1 VVEFVVWSVTH
12 RGSVGEGIRTH
23 PLASNSSDRTPLVI
37 SSGRLDGD
45 RQPRRTGFGE
55 GHGQRVKPATTYGWL
70 IHPVQHGV
78 AGPCEDGPADRRQD
92 YCFVN
97 FRSDVSTVS
106 SLSTPNDPGTSRA
119 RMPARVLSPSVSTT
133 PSSMILPFFTM
144 MWIG

>member
-1 VVEFVVWSVTH
+1 MSLFVSRHPRGTCTRSFTRSTSETCDHVWLA
-12 RGSVGEGIRTH
+12 H
-23 PLASNSSDRTPLVI
+23 PPM
-37 SSGRLDGD
+37 
-45 RQPRRTGFGE
+45 
-55 GHGQRVKPATTYGWL
+55 
-70 IHPVQHGV
+70 QHGV

-97 FRSDVSTVS
+97 FRSDVSTAS

-133 PSSMILPFFTM
+133 PSSVILPFFTM